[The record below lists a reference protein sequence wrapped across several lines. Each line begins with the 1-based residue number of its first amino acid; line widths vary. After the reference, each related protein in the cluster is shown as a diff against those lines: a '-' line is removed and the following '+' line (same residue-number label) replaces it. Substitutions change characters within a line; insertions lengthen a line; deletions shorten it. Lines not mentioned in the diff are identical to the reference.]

1 MSQQPNE
8 QQRAGRVRWKRQ
20 PTPYERFMEEEGIP
34 VVRGIGLNNVRE
46 LPLSPWARLGG
57 RGSYIQLDGTEG
69 VWGMYVVEIPP
80 RSELRPERHVYEEV
94 YFVVEG
100 RGSTEVWKESASRRQ
115 VFEWQ
120 AGSLFSVPVNCWH
133 RLVNAGS
140 SPVLVLAATGA
151 PALMNIVNSTRFIFD
166 NPFDFTDRYDDSLG
180 YFSPKTELEP
190 HPLSERAIL
199 RSNMIPDIVNCELPV
214 DNHRSPGYR
223 WFEPFMAGNHFF
235 GGGGQQLPFIA
246 EHQTGRYSKA
256 HAHASGAV
264 LVCLKGKGYTC
275 TWPTELGTRPWEAGK
290 GHLVKRQDYVP
301 GGMVTAA
308 PGGGNWFHQH
318 FGVGKEA
325 FRVLAIAGGYWW
337 VKGKPGDDIVSNNAD
352 LEEGGRSIPY
362 AEEDP
367 WVRAEF
373 KRALAEAG
381 TEFRMPE

>member
-1 MSQQPNE
+1 MVHQPNE
-8 QQRAGRVRWKRQ
+8 QQRAGRVRWKRP
-20 PTPYERFMEEEGIP
+20 PTPYEQFMEKEGIP
-34 VVRGIGLNNVRE
+34 VVRGIGLYDVRE

-80 RSELRPERHVYEEV
+80 RSELRPERHVYEEL
-94 YFVVEG
+94 YFIVEG
-100 RGSTEVWKESASRRQ
+100 RGSTEVWKDDGSRRQ
-115 VFEWQ
+115 AFEWQ
-120 AGSLFSVPVNCWH
+120 PGSLFSVPVNCWH

-140 SPVLVLAATGA
+140 GPVLVLAATGS

-166 NPFDFTDRYDDSLG
+166 NPFDFTDRYDGSLS
-180 YFSPKTELEP
+180 YFSPKTEIEA

-199 RSNMIPDIVNCELPV
+199 RSNIIPDIVNCELPV

-235 GGGGQQLPFIA
+235 GGSGSQLPFIA
-246 EHQTGRYSKA
+246 EHQPGRYSKA
-256 HAHASGAV
+256 HGHASGAV
-264 LVCLKGKGYTC
+264 LVCLKGKGYTY
-275 TWPTELGTRPWEAGK
+275 TWPMELGTRPWEAGK

-337 VKGKPGDDIVSNNAD
+337 VKGRPGDDIVSNNAD

-362 AEEDP
+362 DKEDP
-367 WVRAEF
+367 WIRAEF
-373 KRALAEAG
+373 KRTLAEAG
-381 TEFRMPE
+381 AEFRMPE

>member
-34 VVRGIGLNNVRE
+34 VVRGIGLNDVRE
-46 LPLSPWARLGG
+46 LPLSPWTRLGG

-100 RGSTEVWKESASRRQ
+100 RGSTEVWKEDGSRRQ
-115 VFEWQ
+115 AFEWQ
-120 AGSLFSVPVNCWH
+120 PRSLFSVPVNRWH

-151 PALMNIVNSTRFIFD
+151 PALMNIVNSPRFIFD

-180 YFSPKTELEP
+180 YFTPKTELEP

-199 RSNMIPDIVNCELPV
+199 RSNMIPDIVTCELPV
-214 DNHRSPGYR
+214 DNHRSPGYK
-223 WFEPFMAGNHFF
+223 WFERFMAGDHFF
-235 GGGGQQLPFIA
+235 GGGGQELPVIA

-264 LVCLKGKGYTC
+264 LVCLRGKGYTL

-290 GHLVKRQDYVP
+290 GHLVKRQDYIA

-308 PGGGNWFHQH
+308 PGGGKLPWHLYRR
-318 FGVGKEA
+318 A
-325 FRVLAIAGGYWW
+325 WDAGNILSRRLNSGW
-337 VKGKPGDDIVSNNAD
+337 VKGKPG
-352 LEEGGRSIPY
+352 
-362 AEEDP
+362 
-367 WVRAEF
+367 
-373 KRALAEAG
+373 
-381 TEFRMPE
+381 

>member
-1 MSQQPNE
+1 
-8 QQRAGRVRWKRQ
+8 
-20 PTPYERFMEEEGIP
+20 
-34 VVRGIGLNNVRE
+34 
-46 LPLSPWARLGG
+46 
-57 RGSYIQLDGTEG
+57 
-69 VWGMYVVEIPP
+69 MYVVEIPP

-180 YFSPKTELEP
+180 YFTPKTELEP

-199 RSNMIPDIVNCELPV
+199 RSNLLPDIVNCELPV
-214 DNHRSPGYR
+214 DNHRSPGYK

-275 TWPTELGTRPWEAGK
+275 TWR
-290 GHLVKRQDYVP
+290 
-301 GGMVTAA
+301 
-308 PGGGNWFHQH
+308 
-318 FGVGKEA
+318 
-325 FRVLAIAGGYWW
+325 
-337 VKGKPGDDIVSNNAD
+337 GKPA
-352 LEEGGRSIPY
+352 R
-362 AEEDP
+362 
-367 WVRAEF
+367 
-373 KRALAEAG
+373 G
-381 TEFRMPE
+381 T